1 MSDKKF
7 VVYWLP
13 VAVWALVMLFVSV
26 SRGEAVGAVS
36 GGIPFASAI
45 AHFGEFLVLGFLVN
59 RALAQG
65 CNSGKKIFFS
75 AAFLCFAYS
84 ALTEIFQI
92 YVPGRFFAYEDILMN
107 NVGALVG
114 VGAIQAQ
121 LRINQVSHTITLIK
135 NGANPEKSQ

>member
-1 MSDKKF
+1 MSGKKF

-26 SRGEAVGAVS
+26 SRGDAVAAVS

-65 CNSGKKIFFS
+65 GNSGKKIFFS
-75 AAFLCFAYS
+75 SALCFVYS
-84 ALTEIFQI
+84 ALTEILQL

-114 VGAIQAQ
+114 VSAIQAQ
-121 LRINQVSHTITLIK
+121 LYMDRLQSIT
-135 NGANPEKSQ
+135 S